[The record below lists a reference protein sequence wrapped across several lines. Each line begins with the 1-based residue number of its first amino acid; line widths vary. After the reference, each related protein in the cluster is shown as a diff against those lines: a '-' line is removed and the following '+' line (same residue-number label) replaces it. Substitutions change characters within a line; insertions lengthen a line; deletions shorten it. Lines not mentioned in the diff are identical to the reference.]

1 MPNLPFTLRQLEV
14 FASLSATGSFR
25 RTADDLG
32 ISQASVSNQ
41 IRTLEDQLGVEL
53 FDRKPGRRPV
63 LRPEGLAFRDD
74 LREFDRAAAT
84 LAGHRR
90 PTATEANQPRRFRLL
105 VGQGMFDGYIRR
117 KLDAFYDRHPHID
130 LDFDTKW
137 PFGELIRLIDS
148 GRYDFA
154 LINQRMDR
162 MVVPGCRQLATVRGG
177 IYGHRKYAEG
187 QTLPLSAEQINK
199 LPFILPKSTSQ
210 QEREA
215 LESYERHGIVPRH
228 VIGHTQYYDVM
239 AAMLDRGLGIASFSE
254 AILPA
259 ALRQDVIQIYPLD
272 DWRLLYAR
280 KQSSLGQAAD
290 EVERFLIGSLLGD
303 PDYPAMEV
311 DWDALPD
318 GLADLA
324 QQTA

>member
-1 MPNLPFTLRQLEV
+1 MPSLPFTLRQLEV
-14 FASLSATGSFR
+14 FASLAATGSFR
-25 RTADDLG
+25 RSAEKMG

-41 IRTLEDQLGVEL
+41 IKTLEEQLGVAL

-74 LREFDRAAAT
+74 LREFERAAAV
-84 LAGHRR
+84 LAAHRR
-90 PTATEANQPRRFRLL
+90 KAGEESEHPRKFRLL

-130 LDFDTKW
+130 LEFETRW
-137 PFGELIRLIDS
+137 PFGELIHQVES
-148 GRYDFA
+148 GQFDFA
-154 LINQRMDR
+154 LINQRADR
-162 MVVPGCRQLATVRGG
+162 PVYPGCHQLTMVRGG

-187 QTLPLSAEQINK
+187 HELPLTAAQINR
-199 LPFILPKSTSQ
+199 LPFILPKSTSK

-215 LESYERHGIVPRH
+215 LQSYEAHGIHPRH

-239 AAMLDRGLGIASFSE
+239 AAMLDRGLGVASFSA

-259 ALRQDVIQIYPLD
+259 AMRDDVILLYPLD

-280 KQSSLGQAAD
+280 KDGLAGSAAD
-290 EVERFLIGSLLGD
+290 QVERFLIESVVFD
-303 PDYPAMEV
+303 PDYPAMGI
-311 DWDALPD
+311 DPAAMPAGLTLP
-318 GLADLA
+318 A
-324 QQTA
+324 